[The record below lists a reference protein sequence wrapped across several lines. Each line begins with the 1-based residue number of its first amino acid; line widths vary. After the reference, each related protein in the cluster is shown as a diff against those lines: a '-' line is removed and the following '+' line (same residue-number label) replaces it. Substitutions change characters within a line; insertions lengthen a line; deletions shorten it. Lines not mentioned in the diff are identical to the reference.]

1 MNKEKYLQA
10 HRDTPEASR
19 KVQSARGNAT
29 KSFIPEKCQ
38 SITEVTNNL
47 RDAASWYFEVMST
60 MTEIQSSPKNILLQL
75 PDDSGKPRAV
85 TYRSDLLAIDH
96 RENVALVELM
106 SSKDLHLLQQKNP
119 ERWTKD
125 SRGQWHSPPLE
136 EQLLA
141 KGFLH
146 IFVTDEMIYETCQS
160 IQEYPM
166 EYLSLKSPKNN

>member
-1 MNKEKYLQA
+1 MNAKKHLQA
-10 HRDTPEASR
+10 HRDAPRDSRRVQASR
-19 KVQSARGNAT
+19 KNLTEPFS
-29 KSFIPEKCQ
+29 PDKCQ

-47 RDAASWYFEVMST
+47 RDAASWYFGVMST
-60 MTEIQSSPKNILLQL
+60 MTEIQSPPKDILLQL

-85 TYRSDLLAIDH
+85 TYRSDLLAIDN

-106 SSKDLHLLQQKNP
+106 NSKDLNLLQQKNP
-119 ERWTKD
+119 EQWTTD

-146 IFVTDEMIYETCQS
+146 LLVTDEMIYETCQS
-160 IQEYPM
+160 VQEYPI
-166 EYLSLKSPKNN
+166 EYLSLKSPKTN